1 MNPQP
6 ELAEVVDRA
15 VARYVRTHRQGSM
28 ATVSATILFEA
39 LRGDLANGTKTAFSR
54 QQLRAAMAAHPA
66 WEGKAFEDTSFNTV
80 PEDLG
85 DQLEQFVHEDSV
97 AGRRY
102 RFRFRGPTRKFR
114 TDKASTELFL
124 EIESEP
130 LDPVAKPARYR
141 WVIGAAVLA
150 VAIAIGIAVWMRPHR
165 RDTTVPR
172 TATLAVLPFRF
183 IGSDEQL
190 RFLGTGIADAMI
202 TRLSNVDVVR
212 VRPTTSILRYAN
224 RENDLQSVGR
234 ELGADYLVSGT
245 LQPAGDRLRATAQLV
260 RMEDGTAIWGQN
272 FDVPRGELLTLEDN
286 IADRVA
292 VALQPRLTADQR
304 ARLARRFTSNP
315 AAFEHYLHGRAS
327 MLLLTRSGTEDAVRE
342 FESAIALDP
351 SYALARAGLASS
363 AAQMRIRF
371 APKSDI
377 AKWAA
382 LAREQAEEAAR
393 EAPDLGET
401 HEALAAVY
409 RYDEFDWEKVIEES
423 DKAIAINP
431 DLELPHDYRAAAAMH
446 FGLLPVAEREARKAM
461 EINPQRPVEALRI
474 LGACAMFEG
483 RFADSLTLL
492 REVAV
497 RTDIADYYYGLVFFY
512 TGNVADAEKVL
523 SGLAGGATRNA
534 RAAAALSSVLAA
546 TNRKAQAATIVANAI
561 ARSPIDHHVAY
572 SLGATYAQL
581 GDAPKALHW
590 LEQSVSS
597 GFPCYPWF
605 ARDPLLQPLR
615 DDARFKSML
624 ERLRI
629 QNDSWT
635 RRYGK

>member
-1 MNPQP
+1 
-6 ELAEVVDRA
+6 
-15 VARYVRTHRQGSM
+15 M
-28 ATVSATILFEA
+28 ATVSATILFDA
-39 LRGDLANGTKTAFSR
+39 LRGDLANGTTTAFSR
-54 QQLRAAMAAHPA
+54 QQLREAMAAHSA

-97 AGRRY
+97 GGRRY
-102 RFRFRGPTRKFR
+102 RFKFRGPTRKFR
-114 TDKASTELFL
+114 TDKASKELFL

-130 LDPVAKPARYR
+130 LDPIAKPVRR
-141 WVIGAAVLA
+141 GSLIGAAIFVI
-150 VAIAIGIAVWMRPHR
+150 AIAIGIAAWLHPRHAPI
-165 RDTTVPR
+165 TVPR
-172 TATLAVLPFRF
+172 TGTLAVLPFRF

-224 RENDLQSVGR
+224 RENDLQRVGR

-260 RMEDGTAIWGQN
+260 RMEDGAAIWGQN
-272 FDVPRGELLTLEDN
+272 FDVPRGDLLTLEDN

-315 AAFEHYLHGRAS
+315 AAFEHYLRGRAS

-342 FESAIALDP
+342 FETAIALDP
-351 SYALARAGLASS
+351 SYALARAGLASA

-371 APKSDI
+371 APKSDVG
-377 AKWAA
+377 KWAA
-382 LAREQAEEAAR
+382 LAKEQAEDAAR
-393 EAPDLGET
+393 EAPDLGES

-409 RYDEFDWEKVIEES
+409 RYDEFDWERVMDEG

-446 FGLLPVAEREARKAM
+446 FGLLPLAEKEARKAM

-474 LGACAMFEG
+474 LGVCAMFEG
-483 RFADSLTLL
+483 RYADATALL
-492 REVAV
+492 REVAA
-497 RTDIADYYYGLVFFY
+497 RTDIADYYYGLALFY
-512 TGNVADAEKVL
+512 TGNTAEAEKVL

-534 RAAAALSSVLAA
+534 RAAVALSSVLAA
-546 TNRKAQAATIVANAI
+546 TNRKAQAASLVENAI
-561 ARSPIDHHVAY
+561 AHSTIDHHVAY
-572 SLGATYAQL
+572 SVGATYAQL
-581 GDAPKALHW
+581 SDAPQALRW
-590 LEQSVSS
+590 LDQSVRT

-605 ARDPLLQPLR
+605 ARDPLLQPIR
-615 DDARFKSML
+615 NDGRFKSL
-624 ERLRI
+624 LDRLRA
-629 QNDSWT
+629 QNEAWA
-635 RRYGK
+635 RKYAR